1 LRWGQTIPL
10 TEQKLIFERFACL
23 AKSRRG
29 SVSAG
34 LGLSIVLALAL
45 THGGKV
51 YLKSDL
57 EVGNN
62 CTIVLPL
69 TNLKQKAASYESHSH
84 S

>member
-1 LRWGQTIPL
+1 M
-10 TEQKLIFERFACL
+10 
-23 AKSRRG
+23 
-29 SVSAG
+29 SAG

>member
-1 LRWGQTIPL
+1 M
-10 TEQKLIFERFACL
+10 
-23 AKSRRG
+23 
-29 SVSAG
+29 SAG

-51 YLKSDL
+51 YLKSGFK
-57 EVGNN
+57 VGNN